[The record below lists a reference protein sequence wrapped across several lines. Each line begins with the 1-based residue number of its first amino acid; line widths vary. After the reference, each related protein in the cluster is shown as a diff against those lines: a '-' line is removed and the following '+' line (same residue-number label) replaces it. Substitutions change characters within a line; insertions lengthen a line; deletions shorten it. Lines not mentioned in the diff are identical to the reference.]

1 MEAQEGLPDL
11 KYLSL
16 VHNNLS
22 RFQTP
27 GRIFPKLRYLNLVA
41 NPLQPGSIDVKELFH
56 LEVLVLDTPNC
67 AQYPLAEFTGTE
79 KQEKIELQG
88 EVIYGEP
95 DHIGRKQKQVNIS
108 LRRPLKQS

>member
-1 MEAQEGLPDL
+1 MR
-11 KYLSL
+11 
-16 VHNNLS
+16 S
-22 RFQTP
+22 REYMM
-27 GRIFPKLRYLNLVA
+27 IK
-41 NPLQPGSIDVKELFH
+41 KELNNIK
-56 LEVLVLDTPNC
+56 VLLNKVI
-67 AQYPLAEFTGTE
+67 E